1 MKNTNVRKIVVT
13 AMLSAIAAV
22 LMFVEF
28 SVPFMPEFVKL
39 DISEMPAL
47 IASFAVGPFWGAA
60 VCLIKNVVKCLVG
73 TYSGGVGELCNF
85 IIGTAFVLTAG
96 FIYKF
101 NKTRTG
107 ALIGSV
113 AGAAVMAIVCLPINY
128 YITYP
133 IYAKMMPIDTIIGMY
148 QAIFP
153 GTDGLFSCLLIFN
166 VPFTFLKGII
176 CSAVTF
182 VVYKRI
188 SYIIKRES

>member
-13 AMLSAIAAV
+13 AMLSAIASV

-47 IASFAVGPFWGAA
+47 IASFAVGPLWGAA
-60 VCLIKNVVKCLVG
+60 VCLIKNIVKFMVG
-73 TYSGGVGELCNF
+73 SYSGGIGELCNF
-85 IIGTAFVLTAG
+85 MIGTAFVLTAG

-101 NKTRTG
+101 NKTKTG
-107 ALIGSV
+107 ALIGSI
-113 AGAAVMAIVCLPINY
+113 AGAAVMAAVCLPVNY

-133 IYAKMMPIDTIIGMY
+133 IYAKMMPIDAIIGMY
-148 QAIFP
+148 QEIFP
-153 GTDGLFSCLLIFN
+153 GVDGLFNCLLIFN

-188 SYIIKRES
+188 SYIIKREN